1 MHDTDN
7 AVVTTH
13 EHTFTTT
20 MHVLYREIVTSVLP
34 VVKIVSYGVL
44 VFVKVAI
51 RFHILIFLAKQLLAC
66 YIRKAVD
73 QMQ

>member
-1 MHDTDN
+1 
-7 AVVTTH
+7 
-13 EHTFTTT
+13 

-34 VVKIVSYGVL
+34 VVKIVSYKVL

-51 RFHILIFLAKQLLAC
+51 RFHILIFRAKQLLTC